1 MVYEVEYRHNG
12 CAGMK
17 RLKTLLGIR
26 RYIER
31 MGITRY
37 AIAKVKQVGSYNPA
51 DYEIIEERDFTHS
64 SRYWG

>member
-1 MVYEVEYRHNG
+1 MAYEVEYRHNG

-17 RLKTLLGIR
+17 RLKTLPGIR

-31 MGITRY
+31 TGIARY
-37 AIAKVKQVGSYNPA
+37 AIAEVKRPGSYNPA
-51 DYEIIEERDFTHS
+51 DYRIIEERDYTHS